1 MDSLSVQKDPAYREV
16 ESSDLQIEGAA
27 QHFGK
32 LLKVKRLPQRSAA
45 PLCMQ
50 GCTEGK

>member
-1 MDSLSVQKDPAYREV
+1 MDSLNVQKKPGDRET
-16 ESSDLQIEGAA
+16 ENTGSRIEGAA
-27 QHFGK
+27 QSFGK
-32 LLKVKRLPQRSAA
+32 LLKIKRLPQRSAA